1 MPRKKIVSLE
11 QQLYQDLRNQIKGVI
26 KKVQE
31 TARAL
36 AELDVLAS
44 LATVAYESNYIC
56 PNIVMNGQINIR
68 DGRHPV
74 IEKFLKKRGFCS

>member
-1 MPRKKIVSLE
+1 MLLKR
-11 QQLYQDLRNQIKGVI
+11 
-26 KKVQE
+26 VQE

-68 DGRHPV
+68 DGRHPGNRK
-74 IEKFLKKRGFCS
+74 ILETRSICSQ